1 LTNISLEDI
10 IIISVNIFQQY
21 IPLDVTKKMNI
32 IPSDYESSR
41 LISRILMMYY
51 MEDKSQ
57 AEIGQ
62 ELGLST
68 AKINQ
73 LLKHARNQGYVEI
86 NIHTPFQHL
95 LLLEKEL
102 ETVTGLKHA
111 VVVPKLGENPKALL
125 QSVGHAAA
133 IFFLEHIREGDIVC
147 MGGGTTLSAMVE
159 SIQTEQK
166 YSITIVPAS
175 GGVQGRH
182 DADVNNLVADLATKL
197 GGKSLSLHAPAVT
210 DSPQERDSLLA
221 LRQVREVLDLADHA
235 QIALIGI
242 GAIRPATASL
252 FQFASLSPEDIL
264 VVTENKQAAGEM
276 LLQVLDSQ
284 GRPITSILNQRIVG
298 LELEALK
305 KIPLTIGVAAMHNK
319 VTPIIA
325 ALRGGYL
332 KVLITDEETAKEV
345 LTRFQ
350 TGIPG

>member
-1 LTNISLEDI
+1 
-10 IIISVNIFQQY
+10 
-21 IPLDVTKKMNI
+21 MNI

-68 AKINQ
+68 AKINR
-73 LLKHARNQGYVEI
+73 LLKQARNQGFVEI

-95 LLLEKEL
+95 LMLEKEL

-111 VVVPKLGENPKALL
+111 VVVPKLGDNPKALL

-133 IFFLEHIREGDIVC
+133 VFFLEHLREGDIVC
-147 MGGGTTLSAMVE
+147 MGGGTSLSAMVE
-159 SIQTEQK
+159 SIPSDQK

-175 GGVQGRH
+175 GGFQGRH
-182 DADVNNLVADLATKL
+182 DSDVNNLVADLATKL

-210 DSPQERDSLLA
+210 DSPKERENLQA

-264 VVTENKQAAGEM
+264 AVTENRQAVGELLLNLLDKQGKP
-276 LLQVLDSQ
+276 VKNV
-284 GRPITSILNQRIVG
+284 LNQRIVG
-298 LELEALK
+298 LELDALK
-305 KIPLTIGVAAMHNK
+305 NIPLTIGIAAMPNK

-325 ALRGGYL
+325 ALKGGYL

-345 LTRFQ
+345 LARFQ
-350 TGIPG
+350 TGILG

>member
-1 LTNISLEDI
+1 
-10 IIISVNIFQQY
+10 
-21 IPLDVTKKMNI
+21 MNI
-32 IPSDYESSR
+32 IDGDYESSR
-41 LISRILMMYY
+41 LISRILIMYY

-68 AKINQ
+68 AKINR
-73 LLKHARNQGYVEI
+73 LLKQARNQGYVEI

-111 VVVPKLGENPKALL
+111 VVVPKLGDNPKALL
-125 QSVGHAAA
+125 QSIGHAAA
-133 IFFLEHIREGDIVC
+133 VFFLEHIREGDIVC
-147 MGGGTTLSAMVE
+147 MGGGATLSAMVE
-159 SIQTEQK
+159 SIPSEQK
-166 YSITIVPAS
+166 YSITVVPAS

-182 DADVNNLVADLATKL
+182 DTDVNNLVADLATKL

-210 DSPQERDSLLA
+210 DTPQERDNLLA
-221 LRQVREVLDLADHA
+221 LRQVREVLELADHA
-235 QIALIGI
+235 QIAIIGI

-264 VVTENKQAAGEM
+264 AVTEIRQAAGEVLM
-276 LLQVLDSQ
+276 HVLDRQ
-284 GRPITSILNQRIVG
+284 GKPVNSILNQRIVG
-298 LELEALK
+298 LELDVLK
-305 KIPLTIGVAAMHNK
+305 KIPLTIGIAGTQNK

-325 ALRGGYL
+325 ALKGGYL

-345 LTRFQ
+345 VARFQ
-350 TGIPG
+350 TGVPG